1 MHGTSEGAQ
10 NGQSEERPQAAAP
23 AHDTPQTPLV
33 DSPPTSPPTSPQ
45 SSPWWT
51 APGGKAV
58 DIPDFG
64 HVLFDALAALLAP
77 APQPLPLRIRA
88 RR

>member
-33 DSPPTSPPTSPQ
+33 DSPPTSPQ

-77 APQPLPLRIRA
+77 APQPLALRIRA